1 MEVIVELGGPVG
13 IKGLVEVGGL
23 VKVKLPLIAGGL
35 IKLEWLLKER
45 RFV

>member
-23 VKVKLPLIAGGL
+23 VTVKLPLIAGGL